1 MCTDPDYQCIPLR
14 PLSDEAA
21 VEILDFLQVFTADFE
36 NRYGNQIRRYYDERS
51 RHNIVQTNSSGNKDD
66 PPF

>member
-1 MCTDPDYQCIPLR
+1 MCSDPDYLCVPLR

-21 VEILDFLQVFTADFE
+21 VEILDFLQVFANDFE
-36 NRYGNQIRRYYDERS
+36 NRYSNQIRRFYDDRS
-51 RHNIVQTNSSGNKDD
+51 HHNIVQRNPFAASGD

>member
-1 MCTDPDYQCIPLR
+1 MCSDHGFQCIPMR

-21 VEILDFLQVFTADFE
+21 VEILDFLQVLTTDFE
-36 NRYGNQIRRYYDERS
+36 NRYSNQIRRYYDERA
-51 RHNIVQTNSSGNKDD
+51 RHNILQTNPAGNAHD